1 MRKVLRSA
9 SGSPTMAPNTPM
21 RAIFGLGNPGKEYL
35 HTRHNAGFLVVDE
48 LNHRLGGTFKMKKA
62 LHAEIAEVMVGGEKV
77 LLVKP
82 QTFMN
87 ESGVAAHAV
96 MQVNGL
102 KPADI
107 LVTYDDADLEF
118 GAVRVRT
125 AGSSGG
131 QNGMKSILASLP
143 ADSAV
148 YRVRLGIGRPANT
161 RIPLEDWVLTKWHE
175 DELPK
180 LKEAVEK
187 SAGEI
192 ENWLKRD

>member
-1 MRKVLRSA
+1 
-9 SGSPTMAPNTPM
+9 M

-35 HTRHNAGFLVVDE
+35 QTRHNAGFLVVDE
-48 LNHRLGGTFKMKKA
+48 LARRLGGTFKMKKA
-62 LHAEIAEVMVGGEKV
+62 LHAEVAEVMVGGSKV

-82 QTFMN
+82 QTYMN
-87 ESGVAAHAV
+87 ESGQAARAV

-102 KPADI
+102 APADI

-118 GAVRVRT
+118 GAVRVRA

-148 YRVRLGIGRPANT
+148 YRVRLGIGRPANE
-161 RIPLEDWVLTKWHE
+161 RVPLEDWVLTKWHE

-187 SAGEI
+187 AAGEV
-192 ENWLKRD
+192 ENWLKA